1 MAQKPSHREQAKAM
15 LQKRQANEVSI
26 TPARALQNLFDP
38 KDQGGIEKQSWLKA
52 LNAKVRGQNLQVQRE
67 ITSMHEYLAKQYH
80 DSDKE
85 NETDQNVL
93 HNLLDLRDK
102 PPSYKLKYLF
112 SSGQE
117 GLTILHV
124 ILKRSTYPF
133 ESNFQFS
140 RMKPL
145 IRFLLRIHPELPAV
159 TSTDSKGPPIFMALE
174 TQQTTSGGPLDKDEK
189 NEDFGD
195 EEYEDDEDEEEDGSK
210 WLFSPSEKE
219 EIVRFLCEKH
229 PDGLGSGAAIKSLA
243 QMVYSSDPSAAACH
257 AIHRAVES
265 SDFRISEDVLKE
277 LSKIKIQDKGRGVE
291 TPCLMMRDGQGRT
304 CLHIALTAAFREH
317 RTWWAE
323 KLTVLHP
330 DLLQTASTIRRN
342 GKEES
347 LTPLQHFSEQ
357 KVVMRPESRLEFKMP
372 FKTSLKTDSNTEV
385 KMDQGWDTTLESLE
399 AFLKRQCLMKF
410 DSDTCK
416 RIMYKKENAREIFLT
431 LEDDTISWDL
441 LESQKR
447 HYKLD
452 TLLKRLHICDSVSV
466 HWDES
471 SDASLKAHDITK
483 KWGCSGNVD
492 LFLVFY
498 WLKTENKV
506 KKILE
511 VEVDDGAK
519 RGTSILDPSADR
531 KKPHS
536 DQAIIECLNGLGV
549 ETLNWQRLDIP
560 AEVIVEGA
568 GLGVKKLW
576 LYCSGLQAVLQSWA
590 DTQGLA
596 KLENQLEEV
605 HVEINQGL
613 ESVEWTKIK
622 GEEFKKRL
630 QETFKRLHPTKQELA
645 IEYVITRRKTTH
657 KAKYATSKV
666 KEKDEHGFEEQDW
679 LKCMDEFADI
689 MQAVEQYS
697 SKFGPKTPVHPI
709 RVALIDDGVKSSYNK
724 LDNNIYAG
732 KAGWQQPNP
741 DIKNKKMTRGGPF
754 RNYNSS
760 HTGHG
765 TVMAYYIKR
774 VCPKVSFYV
783 AKLDV
788 VSPRSHVDGEGKKV
802 TFSCDSVAEAINWA
816 VEEEVDIISMSWSI
830 DKDAINSVVDPDSP
844 ETRLRNAINV
854 AVTRNILLFCANP
867 DKGKGF
873 PVNNT
878 LPKSLSEDKVF
889 CIGAATQDGVC
900 WSKIDPEDRSCDYF
914 LPGVELG
921 IQVESRSRKNPEEP
935 PQQWRK
941 HSGSSLSCALAA
953 GLAAMI
959 LHCSLVSNTVEFGS
973 EKWKWLRSNDGM
985 RQVFENI
992 QVQRTN
998 SRWLPVRRFFAP
1010 AVKCLDGNDEEKV
1023 QGVRTVMAKAF
1034 ERCPMPLQSHTE
1046 MAPGRPKGQLIR

>member
-1 MAQKPSHREQAKAM
+1 MVQKPNHREQAKAM

-26 TPARALQNLFDP
+26 TPAKALQNLFDP
-38 KDQGGIEKQSWLKA
+38 KDQGEVEKQLWLKA

-80 DSDKE
+80 DSGKE

-159 TSTDSKGPPIFMALE
+159 TSTDSKGSPLFMALE
-174 TQQTTSGGPLDKDEK
+174 TQQTTSGGPLDKNEK
-189 NEDFGD
+189 NEEFGD
-195 EEYEDDEDEEEDGSK
+195 EEYANNEYEEEEEEEEDGSK
-210 WLFSPSEKE
+210 WLFNPSEKE
-219 EIVRFLCEKH
+219 DIVRFLCDKH

-257 AIHRAVES
+257 AIHRAVAS

-277 LSKIKIQDKGRGVE
+277 LSKIKIQDRGSGVE

-330 DLLQTASTIRRN
+330 DLLQTASTIKRN
-342 GKEES
+342 GKEEKR
-347 LTPLQHFSEQ
+347 TPLQHFSEQ
-357 KVVMRPESRLEFKMP
+357 KVAMRPESRLEFKMP
-372 FKTSLKTDSNTEV
+372 FKTSLETDSNTEV
-385 KMDQGWDTTLESLE
+385 KMDQGWDTKLESLE
-399 AFLKRQCLMKF
+399 AFLKRQCLMNF

-441 LESQKR
+441 LESQKK

-452 TLLKRLHICDSVSV
+452 TLLKRLHICDSISV
-466 HWDES
+466 HWDDS
-471 SDASLKAHDITK
+471 SNASLKAHDITK
-483 KWGCSGNVD
+483 KWGCTGNVD
-492 LFLVFY
+492 LFLVFH

-519 RGTSILDPSADR
+519 RVTSIVDSSADK

-536 DQAIIECLNGLGV
+536 DQAIIKCLEGLGV

-560 AEVIVEGA
+560 AEVIVKGA
-568 GLGVKKLW
+568 GPGVKKLW
-576 LYCSGLQAVLQSWA
+576 LYCSGFQAVLQSWA

-596 KLENQLEEV
+596 RLENLEEV
-605 HVEINQGL
+605 HVEISQGL
-613 ESVEWTKIK
+613 ESVEWTKRN
-622 GEEFKKRL
+622 GEEFKKSL
-630 QETFKRLHPTKQELA
+630 QETFKRLNPEKKELA
-645 IEYVITRRKTTH
+645 IEYVIARRRTTH
-657 KAKYATSKV
+657 KTKYATSKV
-666 KEKDEHGFEEQDW
+666 KDKDEHGFEEQDW

-697 SKFGPKTPVHPI
+697 SFKSGIKTPVHPI

-724 LDNNIYAG
+724 LDNNIHAG

-741 DIKNKKMTRGGPF
+741 DNKQKKSTRGGPF

-760 HTGHG
+760 QTGHG

-774 VCPKVSFYV
+774 VCPKVSFYI

-788 VSPRSHVDGEGKKV
+788 TSRNTIDGDGKFV
-802 TFSCDSVAEAINWA
+802 TFSCDSAAEAIHWA
-816 VEEEVDIISMSWSI
+816 VEEDVDIISMSWSI
-830 DKDAINSVVDPDSP
+830 EKDTTINSQAKPAELQLSEAIN
-844 ETRLRNAINV
+844 A
-854 AVTRNILLFCANP
+854 AVNKHILLFCANP
-867 DKGKGF
+867 DKGKDF
-873 PVNNT
+873 LENDT
-878 LPKSLSEDKVF
+878 LPNSLNNNIF

-900 WSKIDPEDRSCDYF
+900 WSRIDPEDRSCNYF

-921 IQVESRSRKNPEEP
+921 IQVESKTRKNPDDP
-935 PQQWRK
+935 PRQWRK

-973 EKWKWLRSNDGM
+973 EKWKWYACAPPYLRA
-985 RQVFENI
+985 R
-992 QVQRTN
+992 N
-998 SRWLPVRRFFAP
+998 SKE
-1010 AVKCLDGNDEEKV
+1010 VKY
-1023 QGVRTVMAKAF
+1023 
-1034 ERCPMPLQSHTE
+1034 
-1046 MAPGRPKGQLIR
+1046 